1 MRSMARVEGVG
12 FYRCRQAWCAGLV
25 RLLAG
30 VTMCVLLGSAGAAAE
45 VTVLTATEYGLQADG
60 VHDDGPAIRRLLAA
74 VAAAAGPVRAVF
86 PAGRT
91 IRVATGTERYV
102 FALDRASR
110 LTLDGGGSTFLLTP
124 DLRFLRLTH
133 SEQITLCR
141 LNIDVAP
148 LPFVDG
154 TVVAVAAAQRTL
166 DVQTS
171 PGEAL
176 RALGGPTHADG
187 EQAFFGMLWQEGAY
201 GLLGRHYW
209 IERMEAGS
217 GPGRVRVTATS
228 AFSEFADIVP
238 GAWRISLPVPGN
250 AHRYGPGACLDI
262 SDNDT
267 VTLEDVEVWSAPWFG
282 VEVIRNRGHV
292 TFRRVHI
299 RPPPGSGRL
308 TSTWRDGFHVKGNSA
323 TLLWEDCIL
332 AGMNDDAFNI
342 STHCSSVQER
352 VTPTR
357 LVVLQTFPLGPM
369 PWHEGNTLAAA
380 DFASRTRLGSAR
392 IVGVIGVNLPM
403 ERIATGAKL
412 AASALN
418 VAGGNDAAHAIMT
431 TDTVDKQVAVTLELD
446 GKTVKIGGM
455 CKGSGM
461 IEPNMATMLGFL
473 TTDAAVEAK
482 ALDRVLRLAANKSF
496 NRVVVDGDMSTN
508 DTVMVFASGVA
519 GNATLTEQH
528 PQWQDFVDALTTVCI
543 ELGKKMVMDGEGA
556 TKFVTVR
563 VHGAKPLKMLRRPH
577 VRSRSPRWSRPPGLD
592 WIPTGDA

>member
-392 IVGVIGVNLPM
+392 IVGVSGWTT
-403 ERIATGAKL
+403 ERRLDGKPAV
-412 AASALN
+412 S
-418 VAGGNDAAHAIMT
+418 
-431 TDTVDKQVAVTLELD
+431 AVTLD
-446 GKTVKIGGM
+446 
-455 CKGSGM
+455 
-461 IEPNMATMLGFL
+461 
-473 TTDAAVEAK
+473 
-482 ALDRVLRLAANKSF
+482 LDRPIAGLEVGAMVWEPETTNPDTTLRRCTILNSCRLQSSVTLEACRVTALLWFYGERVEGPFPS
-496 NRVVVDGDMSTN
+496 RVVVRDSELRRGRGNPRLAIS
-508 DTVMVFASGVA
+508 VA
-519 GNATLTEQH
+519 GRE
-528 PQWQDFVDALTTVCI
+528 
-543 ELGKKMVMDGEGA
+543 EGA
-556 TKFVTVR
+556 TRPSAIEEVVFERNQIWGDVAITGVDRVR
-563 VHGAKPLKMLRRPH
+563 LLDNQFREVGADLRLENCPDLQTSGPPLP
-577 VRSRSPRWSRPPGLD
+577 PPPG
-592 WIPTGDA
+592 PRR